1 VNRRGISRRQRGG
14 TATSVTSAPRRAPVA
29 VVALTLLVASCGT
42 PLTSW
47 LAPTGRNHPLADR
60 IWGVQAGS
68 FVAPPE
74 LVDRLAAARFVLLG
88 ERHDNPAHHALQAR
102 LLRGMIAAGRRPAV
116 GFEMLSTDDAS
127 AIARYLAS
135 SPKEASG
142 LGEAVDWKRSGWP
155 DWRLYE
161 PIAQAALDAG
171 LPIVATNLSRV
182 AIEAIR
188 RNGLAGLSG
197 QLARQLGL
205 ELPLSPEM
213 REAMRREL
221 DESHCGTMDG
231 VALERMVDIQ
241 WARDARMA
249 EALVRGGQ
257 RDGRPIRGRAPLR
270 LRLVHAPGRRRRPV
284 LAAAR
289 VSARLSR
296 VARTTALVLALAWI
310 AIGAR
315 VDAEHEVYYRYTVL
329 GFVKD
334 AHGRPLAGTQLELVR
349 EKTGFSYV
357 GETDAEGFYL
367 IIARLGDESVGEPLS
382 LRIERASAP
391 LIARFDPSNHADE
404 RGTRVDVEGA
414 RFVERRA
421 SFASTLAAALGPPT
435 R

>member
-1 VNRRGISRRQRGG
+1 RQRGG

-135 SPKEASG
+135 SPK
-142 LGEAVDWKRSGWP
+142 
-155 DWRLYE
+155 
-161 PIAQAALDAG
+161 
-171 LPIVATNLSRV
+171 
-182 AIEAIR
+182 
-188 RNGLAGLSG
+188 
-197 QLARQLGL
+197 
-205 ELPLSPEM
+205 
-213 REAMRREL
+213 
-221 DESHCGTMDG
+221 DG

-257 RDGRPIRGRAPLR
+257 RDGALLIAGAGHVRTDRGVPLHLQRRAPSVPVVSLAF
-270 LRLVHAPGRRRRPV
+270 LEVEAAADAPAAYAARFEGALPFDYIWFTPRVDDVDPCSRRR
-284 LAAAR
+284 A
-289 VSARLSR
+289 
-296 VARTTALVLALAWI
+296 
-310 AIGAR
+310 
-315 VDAEHEVYYRYTVL
+315 
-329 GFVKD
+329 
-334 AHGRPLAGTQLELVR
+334 
-349 EKTGFSYV
+349 
-357 GETDAEGFYL
+357 YL
-367 IIARLGDESVGEPLS
+367 LD
-382 LRIERASAP
+382 
-391 LIARFDPSNHADE
+391 
-404 RGTRVDVEGA
+404 
-414 RFVERRA
+414 
-421 SFASTLAAALGPPT
+421 
-435 R
+435 